1 MIVDV
6 VGLDPS
12 FDHWGITEG
21 TLCLEQG
28 FFEPSAMQ
36 VVEPVKLQGK
46 QVRVN
51 SNDLYRAEQLAA
63 AVIPVCQKAK
73 VVFVEM
79 PVGSQSARA
88 MASYGVCVGV
98 MATIRAMGIP
108 LIEVNAADVKKALSG
123 NRNASKQQMIDAGV
137 KLYPEAPWPR
147 YDRGG
152 KGFVKGEIHSKA
164 EHTADALGAIHAGVL
179 TPEFQNLLRLFER

>member
-12 FDHWGITEG
+12 LDHWGITEG

-28 FFEPSAMQ
+28 FFTPSAMQ
-36 VVEPVKLQGK
+36 VIEPVKLQGK

-51 SNDLYRAEQLAA
+51 SNDLHRAEQLARPVIA
-63 AVIPVCQKAK
+63 ACEKAK

-88 MASYGVCVGV
+88 MASYGICVGV

-108 LIEVNAADVKKALSG
+108 LIEVSAADAKKALAG

-137 KLYPEAPWPR
+137 QAYPEAPWPV
-147 YDRGG
+147 YEKNG
-152 KGFVKGEIHSKA
+152 KGFIKGEIHSKS
-164 EHTADALGAIHAGVL
+164 EHVADALGAIHAGVL